1 MKKTLMSCLTV
12 LLSLMVA
19 AQVQDK
25 KEGGGTKKVVW
36 ALPPVY
42 AFEGAEA
49 QYKISYGSTSSTAK
63 MTVNVEKINHRS
75 WCNVAI
81 RYTGQ
86 LAPLSRDGRLLCDN
100 SNQPFWADP
109 RTLGRF
115 KEWHKGNAAGPGW
128 GVSEV
133 RHSVAVSVPAGN
145 FLTEELY
152 QPDAAGYYE
161 SGSGLLVK
169 IEGDVFK
176 GSEQLVPELKGVKKV
191 TMVLTETNIPMS
203 PGQTGN

>member
-1 MKKTLMSCLTV
+1 MKTTLMWCLMA

-19 AQVQDK
+19 AQTQDK
-25 KEGGGTKKVVW
+25 KMDSGTRKVVW

-49 QYKISYGSTSSTAK
+49 QYKISYASTSSTAK

-109 RTLGRF
+109 TTLSRF
-115 KEWHKGNAAGPGW
+115 KEWHKGNAAGPPW
-128 GVSEV
+128 GASEI
-133 RHSVAVSVPAGN
+133 RHSAAVSVPAGN

-152 QPDAAGYYE
+152 QQETAGYYE

-169 IEGDVFK
+169 LEGNVFK
-176 GSEQLVPELKGVKKV
+176 GSDQLVPELKGVNKV
-191 TMVLTETNIPMS
+191 TIVLTQTNIPMTVA
-203 PGQTGN
+203 PIGK